1 MKKKKVS
8 NEVTKNAKAMPRL
21 LEMRAIPRCLLV
33 PHPDAEA
40 FGAEEE
46 DRRALAGS
54 VDECGLLDPLSV
66 VRGEPVEDGA
76 VNADGSPHLRENWLV
91 IDGCGRLD
99 ATSAWGDAAQLPCM
113 VFDLGDF
120 SVREFALHRNT
131 MQRKVTTGQRVLCY
145 LQTNGPEDLG
155 VSRDTRKEIASTI
168 GCSEVDVAAARELM
182 EEVEK
187 DHAAAEE
194 EALHEVFDDV
204 LAGRTPIRRW
214 KAALA
219 GRTATKDKPKK
230 PIDYKRICDSVCASL
245 RTISKA
251 WPGLKG
257 ALRDEIGEKLH
268 DTLADAPSELRFDMG
283 FQDTD
288 WADGKE

>member
-1 MKKKKVS
+1 MKNGTS
-8 NEVTKNAKAMPRL
+8 HEDTKGAKARPRL
-21 LEMRAIPRCLLV
+21 VEMRAIHLTNLYK
-33 PHPDAEA
+33 HPDAEA

-46 DRRALAGS
+46 DRQALSGS
-54 VDECGLLDPLSV
+54 VAECGLLDPLSV
-66 VRGEPVEDGA
+66 VA
-76 VNADGSPHLRENWLV
+76 KNAAADAWWV
-91 IDGCGRLD
+91 VDGCGRLD
-99 ATSAWGDAAQLPCM
+99 ALRAASRGGLVPCM

-145 LQTNGPEDLG
+145 LQTNGPQDLR
-155 VSRDTRKEIASTI
+155 VSRDSRSEIAKTL
-168 GCSEVDVAAARELM
+168 GCSTKDVEEARSLM

-214 KAALA
+214 RAALN

-230 PIDYKRICDSVCASL
+230 PVDYKGLCNSVCASL
-245 RTISKA
+245 RTICKA
-251 WPGLKG
+251 WGGLKG

-268 DTLADAPSELRFDMG
+268 DVLAEAPGELRSDLGFD
-283 FQDTD
+283 D
-288 WADGKE
+288 DGAE

>member
-1 MKKKKVS
+1 MKKKVLAGAEAGHQDSPRRRMPKLV
-8 NEVTKNAKAMPRL
+8 EMKALPMEQL
-21 LEMRAIPRCLLV
+21 S

-40 FGAEEE
+40 FGADEE
-46 DRRALAGS
+46 DRQALRGS
-54 VDECGLLDPLSV
+54 VAECGLLDPISV
-66 VRGEPVEDGA
+66 VP
-76 VNADGSPHLRENWLV
+76 ADAAAGGWLV

-99 ATSAWGDAAQLPCM
+99 AARARGYAYVPCM

-145 LQTNGPEDLG
+145 LA
-155 VSRDTRKEIASTI
+155 VSRDTGESMEKSAQKL
-168 GCSEVDVAAARELM
+168 GCSKMDIVAGSELRHEAEKEDADAAREIY
-182 EEVEK
+182 
-187 DHAAAEE
+187 
-194 EALHEVFDDV
+194 DDV

-230 PIDYKRICDSVCASL
+230 PIDYEKLAYVALRSL
-245 RTISKA
+245 RTVAEA

-257 ALRDEIGEKLH
+257 AVKDRIEEKFWE
-268 DTLADAPSELRFDMG
+268 TMDAMPPELRPS
-283 FQDTD
+283 
-288 WADGKE
+288 AE

>member
-1 MKKKKVS
+1 
-8 NEVTKNAKAMPRL
+8 
-21 LEMRAIPRCLLV
+21 
-33 PHPDAEA
+33 
-40 FGAEEE
+40 
-46 DRRALAGS
+46 
-54 VDECGLLDPLSV
+54 
-66 VRGEPVEDGA
+66 
-76 VNADGSPHLRENWLV
+76 
-91 IDGCGRLD
+91 
-99 ATSAWGDAAQLPCM
+99 M

-145 LQTNGPEDLG
+145 LQTNGPEDLR
-155 VSRDTRKEIASTI
+155 VSRDSRSEIAKTL
-168 GCSEVDVAAARELM
+168 GCSTKDVEEARSLM

-230 PIDYKRICDSVCASL
+230 PIDYEKLAYVALRSL
-245 RTISKA
+245 RTVAEA

-257 ALRDEIGEKLH
+257 AVKDRIEEKFWETMDLLPEELWAFGRVTSDE
-268 DTLADAPSELRFDMG
+268 
-283 FQDTD
+283 
-288 WADGKE
+288 

>member
-1 MKKKKVS
+1 MKNGTS
-8 NEVTKNAKAMPRL
+8 HEDTKDTKGSKGAKARPRL
-21 LEMRAIPRCLLV
+21 VEMRAIHLTNLYK
-33 PHPDAEA
+33 HPDAEA

-46 DRRALAGS
+46 DRQALSGS
-54 VDECGLLDPLSV
+54 VAECGLLDPLSV
-66 VRGEPVEDGA
+66 VAKDA
-76 VNADGSPHLRENWLV
+76 AADAWWV
-91 IDGCGRLD
+91 VDGCGRLD
-99 ATSAWGDAAQLPCM
+99 ALRAASRGGLVPCM

-145 LQTNGPEDLG
+145 LQTSGSESAG
-155 VSRDTRKEIASTI
+155 VSRDTRKEIARTL
-168 GCSEVDVAAARELM
+168 GCSDHDVAAARELM

-230 PIDYKRICDSVCASL
+230 AVDWSALCERTCASL
-245 RTISKA
+245 RSIAKA
-251 WPGLKG
+251 WPRLKG
-257 ALRDEIGEKLH
+257 ALRDEIGEKLR
-268 DTLADAPSELRFDMG
+268 DALAEAPAELRLDLGLADAGE
-283 FQDTD
+283 
-288 WADGKE
+288 E

>member
-1 MKKKKVS
+1 MKKKNDGAAPAPNPQQRRRMPKLV
-8 NEVTKNAKAMPRL
+8 EMKALPMEL
-21 LEMRAIPRCLLV
+21 LS

-46 DRRALAGS
+46 DRQALRGS
-54 VDECGLLDPLSV
+54 VAECGLLDPISV
-66 VRGEPVEDGA
+66 VP
-76 VNADGSPHLRENWLV
+76 ADDAAGGWLV

-99 ATSAWGDAAQLPCM
+99 AARARGYAYVPCM

-145 LQTNGPEDLG
+145 LSLF
-155 VSRDTRKEIASTI
+155 SRENNDETERVRETAERL
-168 GCSEVDVAAARELM
+168 GCSTADIVAARELI
-182 EEVEK
+182 EETEK
-187 DHAAAEE
+187 EDAEAAREIYE
-194 EALHEVFDDV
+194 DV
-204 LAGRTPIRRW
+204 MAGRTPIRRW

-219 GRTATKDKPKK
+219 GRTATKGKPKK
-230 PIDYKRICDSVCASL
+230 AVDYSALCERTCAAL
-245 RTISKA
+245 RTIFKA

-268 DTLADAPSELRFDMG
+268 DALADAPGELRSDLGFD
-283 FQDTD
+283 DD
-288 WADGKE
+288 EDGAE

>member
-1 MKKKKVS
+1 MKKNDRAAEFAPKK
-8 NEVTKNAKAMPRL
+8 MPSL
-21 LEMRAIPRCLLV
+21 LEMRAIPRCLLA

-46 DRRALAGS
+46 DRQALRGS
-54 VDECGLLDPLSV
+54 VAECGMLDPLSV
-66 VRGEPVEDGA
+66 VRGEPVPDGA
-76 VNADGSPHLRENWLV
+76 INADGSPHLRENWLV

-99 ATSAWGDAAQLPCM
+99 ATSDWGDAAQLPCM

-145 LQTNGPEDLG
+145 LA
-155 VSRDTRKEIASTI
+155 VSRDTGESMEKSAQKL
-168 GCSEVDVAAARELM
+168 GCSKMDIVAGSELRHEAEKEDAEAAREIY
-182 EEVEK
+182 
-187 DHAAAEE
+187 
-194 EALHEVFDDV
+194 DDV

-230 PIDYKRICDSVCASL
+230 AIDYAAVCARVCASL
-245 RTISKA
+245 DTLFKA
-251 WPGLKG
+251 WPSLRGQLKG
-257 ALRDEIGEKLH
+257 EIEDALSGALERAPFALPQPAGSGNDE
-268 DTLADAPSELRFDMG
+268 
-283 FQDTD
+283 
-288 WADGKE
+288 

>member
-1 MKKKKVS
+1 MKKKNDGAATLAQKH
-8 NEVTKNAKAMPRL
+8 MPSL
-21 LEMRAIPRCLLV
+21 LEMRAIPRCLLA

-46 DRRALAGS
+46 DRQALRGS
-54 VDECGLLDPLSV
+54 VAECGMLDPLSV
-66 VRGEPVEDGA
+66 VRGEPVPDGA
-76 VNADGSPHLRENWLV
+76 INADGSPHLRENWLV

-99 ATSAWGDAAQLPCM
+99 ATRDWGDAAQLPCM

-145 LQTNGPEDLG
+145 LQTNGPEDLR
-155 VSRDTRKEIASTI
+155 VSRDSRSEIAKTL
-168 GCSEVDVAAARELM
+168 GCSTKDVEEARSLM

-230 PIDYKRICDSVCASL
+230 PIDYEKLAYVALRSL
-245 RTISKA
+245 RTVAEA

-257 ALRDEIGEKLH
+257 AVKDRIEEKFWETMDL
-268 DTLADAPSELRFDMG
+268 LPEELRPS
-283 FQDTD
+283 
-288 WADGKE
+288 AE

>member
-1 MKKKKVS
+1 MKKKNDGAATAPNPQQRRRMPKLV
-8 NEVTKNAKAMPRL
+8 EMKALPMEQL
-21 LEMRAIPRCLLV
+21 S

-46 DRRALAGS
+46 DRQALRGS
-54 VDECGLLDPLSV
+54 VAECGLLDPISV
-66 VRGEPVEDGA
+66 VP
-76 VNADGSPHLRENWLV
+76 ADDAAGGWLV

-99 ATSAWGDAAQLPCM
+99 AARARGYAYVPCM

-120 SVREFALHRNT
+120 TPREFALHRNT

-145 LQTNGPEDLG
+145 LAL
-155 VSRDTRKEIASTI
+155 SRESKTETVRETAEKL
-168 GCSEVDVAAARELM
+168 GCSQMDIVAGSELRHEAEKEDAEAAREIY
-182 EEVEK
+182 
-187 DHAAAEE
+187 
-194 EALHEVFDDV
+194 DDV

-230 PIDYKRICDSVCASL
+230 PIDYEKLAYVALRSL
-245 RTISKA
+245 RTVAEA

-257 ALRDEIGEKLH
+257 AVKDRIEEKFWE
-268 DTLADAPSELRFDMG
+268 TMDAMPPELRS
-283 FQDTD
+283 
-288 WADGKE
+288 DGE

>member
-1 MKKKKVS
+1 MKNRTS
-8 NEVTKNAKAMPRL
+8 HEDTKGAKARPRL
-21 LEMRAIPRCLLV
+21 LEMRAIPLSLLRK
-33 PHPDAEA
+33 HPDAEA

-46 DRRALAGS
+46 DRAALAGS
-54 VDECGLLDPLSV
+54 VAECGLLDPVSV
-66 VRGEPVEDGA
+66 VEAIDTAPGY
-76 VNADGSPHLRENWLV
+76 WV

-99 ATSAWGDAAQLPCM
+99 ALAGRGGDFRVPCM
-113 VFDLGDF
+113 VFDLGGF
-120 SVREFALHRNT
+120 SPREFALHRNT

-145 LQTNGPEDLG
+145 LQTNGQETGG
-155 VSRDTRKEIASTI
+155 VSRDTRREIAKTL
-168 GCSEVDVAAARELM
+168 GCSDHDVAAARELM

-230 PIDYKRICDSVCASL
+230 PIDYEKLAYVALRSL
-245 RTISKA
+245 RTVAEA

-257 ALRDEIGEKLH
+257 AVKDRIEEKFWE
-268 DTLADAPSELRFDMG
+268 TMDAMPPELRS
-283 FQDTD
+283 
-288 WADGKE
+288 DGE

>member
-1 MKKKKVS
+1 MKKKNDGAATAPNPQQRRRMPKLV
-8 NEVTKNAKAMPRL
+8 EMKALPMEQL
-21 LEMRAIPRCLLV
+21 S

-46 DRRALAGS
+46 DRQALRGS
-54 VDECGLLDPLSV
+54 VAECGLLDPISV
-66 VRGEPVEDGA
+66 AP
-76 VNADGSPHLRENWLV
+76 ADDAAGGWLV

-99 ATSAWGDAAQLPCM
+99 AARARGYAYVPCM

-145 LQTNGPEDLG
+145 LQTNGQETG
-155 VSRDTRKEIASTI
+155 GMSRDTRREIAKTL
-168 GCSEVDVAAARELM
+168 GCSDHDVAAARELM

-230 PIDYKRICDSVCASL
+230 AIDYAAVCARVCASL
-245 RTISKA
+245 DTLFKA
-251 WPGLKG
+251 WPSLRGQLKG
-257 ALRDEIGEKLH
+257 EIEDALYGALERAPFALPQPAGSGDDE
-268 DTLADAPSELRFDMG
+268 
-283 FQDTD
+283 
-288 WADGKE
+288 

>member
-1 MKKKKVS
+1 MKKKNDGAATAPNPQQRRRMPKLV
-8 NEVTKNAKAMPRL
+8 EMKALPMEQL
-21 LEMRAIPRCLLV
+21 S

-46 DRRALAGS
+46 DRQALRGS
-54 VDECGLLDPLSV
+54 VAECGLLDPISV
-66 VRGEPVEDGA
+66 VP
-76 VNADGSPHLRENWLV
+76 ADDASAGWLV

-99 ATSAWGDAAQLPCM
+99 AARARGYAYVPCM

-214 KAALA
+214 KAALK

-230 PIDYKRICDSVCASL
+230 AVDYSALCERTCASL
-245 RTISKA
+245 RSISKA
-251 WPGLKG
+251 WPRLRG
-257 ALRDEIGEKLH
+257 ALRDEIGEKLR
-268 DTLADAPSELRFDMG
+268 DALAEAPAEMRADLG

-288 WADGKE
+288 RADGKE

>member
-1 MKKKKVS
+1 MKKKNDGAATAPNPQQRRRMPKLV
-8 NEVTKNAKAMPRL
+8 EMKALPMEQL
-21 LEMRAIPRCLLV
+21 S

-46 DRRALAGS
+46 DRQALRGS
-54 VDECGLLDPLSV
+54 VAECGLLDPISV
-66 VRGEPVEDGA
+66 VP
-76 VNADGSPHLRENWLV
+76 ADDAAGGWLV

-99 ATSAWGDAAQLPCM
+99 AARARGYAYVPCM

-120 SVREFALHRNT
+120 TPREFALHRNT

-145 LQTNGPEDLG
+145 LQTNGPEDLR
-155 VSRDTRKEIASTI
+155 VSRDSRSEIAKTL
-168 GCSEVDVAAARELM
+168 GCSTKDVEEARSLM

-214 KAALA
+214 RAALN
-219 GRTATKDKPKK
+219 GRTATKDKPKN
-230 PIDYKRICDSVCASL
+230 PVDYKRLCNSVCASL
-245 RTISKA
+245 RTICKA
-251 WPGLKG
+251 WGGLKG
-257 ALRDEIGEKLH
+257 ALRDEIGEKLG
-268 DTLADAPSELRFDMG
+268 DVLAVAPSELRSDLGFDDDEAG
-283 FQDTD
+283 
-288 WADGKE
+288 AE